1 MEVKI
6 KITNAFT
13 QAVEMDTTVR
23 MNENLD
29 NMHRLLCEAY
39 PDSFVNFYNSD
50 RGINCGFIFGQ
61 PYNMAADERAHAE
74 GRLTWNDYLKRWYPN
89 LAN

>member
-1 MEVKI
+1 MEVKVKI
-6 KITNAFT
+6 KNALT
-13 QAVEMDTTVR
+13 KAVEMDTTVR

-39 PDSFVNFYNSD
+39 PDSFVNFSVSD
-50 RGINCGFIFGQ
+50 GSFYAGQ

-74 GRLTWNDYLKRWYPN
+74 GRLSWNDYLKKWYPN